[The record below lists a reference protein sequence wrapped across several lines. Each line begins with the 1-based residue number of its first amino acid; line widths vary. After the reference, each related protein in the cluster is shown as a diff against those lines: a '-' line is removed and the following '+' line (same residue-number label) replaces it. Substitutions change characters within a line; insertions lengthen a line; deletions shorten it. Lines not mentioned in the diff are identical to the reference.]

1 MADSGIRMGFINSYN
16 KETGM
21 ATIYY
26 PDRNH
31 EVTTEMPVLA
41 PFGLL
46 QQFEKEDPVFV
57 LHLSNGTEAG
67 VVLGG
72 YSIDGDVPAAMV
84 STDGSNLIL
93 KDQSGS
99 TTLGSILSRLTALER
114 RL

>member
-16 KETGM
+16 AATGM

-26 PDRNH
+26 PDRTGQ
-31 EVTTEMPVLA
+31 VTSEMPVLA

-46 QQFEKEDPVFV
+46 QQFHKEDPVFV
-57 LHLSNGTEAG
+57 LHLSNGAEMG
-67 VVLGG
+67 VILGG
-72 YSIDGDVPAAMV
+72 YSVDGDVPAAAI

-93 KDQSGS
+93 KDASGS
-99 TTLGSILSRLTALER
+99 TTLGNILSRLTELER